1 MNIGFDIIV
10 KAVVSLWILAAILY
24 YLPSKKNYFRNIAVA
39 LSFTSILILG
49 FHIAQLWIALER
61 PPLRTKGE
69 TRLWY
74 ATIVPLLTLI
84 IHTRLKT
91 YWFAI
96 YGQVM
101 ASVFLITNLLHPDY
115 FDMTL
120 MPALQSYWFVPHVI
134 IYMVAYALLAST
146 VMYAVRGF
154 YLYNKEE
161 MQSLKS
167 ILNQADVLVYI
178 GFAMA
183 TYGITFGALWA
194 KEAWGSYWAW
204 DPKETWAL
212 VSWLCYLTYIHFRYK
227 QRNKYHLAL
236 WLLVICFCMLL
247 VGWLGVDYMPSAKQ
261 SMHSY

>member
-1 MNIGFDIIV
+1 M
-10 KAVVSLWILAAILY
+10 
-24 YLPSKKNYFRNIAVA
+24 
-39 LSFTSILILG
+39 
-49 FHIAQLWIALER
+49 LER

-74 ATIVPLLTLI
+74 ATIVPLITLI
-84 IHTRLKT
+84 IHTKLKT

-96 YGQVM
+96 YGQIM
-101 ASVFLITNLLHPDY
+101 ASVFLITNLIHPDY

-154 YLYNKEE
+154 YLHNKGNTD
-161 MQSLKS
+161 SLKS
-167 ILNQADVLVYI
+167 ILIRADVLVYI

-183 TYGITFGALWA
+183 TFGISFGAFWA
-194 KEAWGSYWAW
+194 KEAWGGYWAW

-212 VSWLCYLTYIHFRYK
+212 ISWLCYLTYIHFRYRHPKK
-227 QRNKYHLAL
+227 QYLAL
-236 WLLVICFCMLL
+236 WFLVICFFMLL
-247 VGWLGVDYMPSAKQ
+247 IGWHGVDYMPSAKQ

>member
-1 MNIGFDIIV
+1 MHLNLDVAVAIV
-10 KAVVSLWILAAILY
+10 IPLWILAAVLY
-24 YLPSKKNYFRNIAVA
+24 YLPSKKDHFNKLAAYISFSAV
-39 LSFTSILILG
+39 LILCLY
-49 FHIAQLWIALER
+49 IVQLWLSLER

-74 ATIVPLLTLI
+74 ATIVPLITLI
-84 IHTRLKT
+84 IHIKLKT
-91 YWFAI
+91 YWFAV
-96 YGQVM
+96 YGQIM
-101 ASVFLITNLLHPDY
+101 ASVFLITNLIHPDY

-154 YLYNKEE
+154 YLHKKGNKE
-161 MQSLKS
+161 SLKS
-167 ILNQADVLVYI
+167 MLTRADILVYL

-183 TYGITFGALWA
+183 TFGISFGAFWA
-194 KEAWGSYWAW
+194 KEAWGGYWAW

-212 VSWLCYLTYIHFRYK
+212 VSWLCYLSYIHFRHRHHNK
-227 QRNKYHLAL
+227 QYLAL
-236 WLLVICFCMLL
+236 WLLVICFVLL
-247 VGWLGVDYMPSAKQ
+247 LIGWHGVDYMPSAQQ